1 MNKEEFGIIHDYYPR
16 EKMISIKKRNS
27 LSFFYFSKSAL
38 QLFKRAMEHESVFVE
53 IEYSDKEK
61 VLKNIIAKEI
71 TVIHKIQYQT
81 KKGPKSLF
89 DVSVI
94 KEDVKKL
101 INLDTYKAFLDFELT
116 MPAYNER
123 HPFTPE
129 IIQIGMVIANEKDEI
144 VNIYTTYV
152 NPEVPIS
159 DRAKRFLGI
168 SKESFK
174 DAVSYDQFYNE
185 YKNLLSIYR
194 PIIYV
199 WGSNDVKALNDSFTL
214 HKVKPL
220 KARYEDLLKHHKHY
234 YELKNDLG
242 LFTALKIYRGIEAD
256 QVHHALTDAT
266 ATKEVFDGFKKKVN
280 GLIDIEI
287 KNGPQSADAV

>member
-89 DVSVI
+89 DVSLI

-129 IIQIGMVIANEKDEI
+129 IIQIGMVIANEEDEI
-144 VNIYTTYV
+144 VNIYTT
-152 NPEVPIS
+152 
-159 DRAKRFLGI
+159 
-168 SKESFK
+168 
-174 DAVSYDQFYNE
+174 
-185 YKNLLSIYR
+185 
-194 PIIYV
+194 
-199 WGSNDVKALNDSFTL
+199 
-214 HKVKPL
+214 
-220 KARYEDLLKHHKHY
+220 
-234 YELKNDLG
+234 
-242 LFTALKIYRGIEAD
+242 
-256 QVHHALTDAT
+256 
-266 ATKEVFDGFKKKVN
+266 
-280 GLIDIEI
+280 
-287 KNGPQSADAV
+287 